1 MKYVFLILTLA
12 AAPKAD
18 AFNFDS
24 FSRENP
30 GFLNA
35 VRANPVVVLKQV
47 PLLDIL
53 AGRAASYKALEV
65 EGNTFIA
72 AAAFDDN
79 WEIYF
84 QLSLKG
90 ASAMPAAWKESRL
103 KDGATFK
110 YAGGELKIE
119 EENGVIVLTGP
130 GGTSVQTSSLELF
143 DLLYA
148 NSTRVTFGDLVT
160 YAVIRN
166 TAPLSM
172 NEGTVALRIGSDG
185 FYYYSLTP
193 DAQIP
198 GQPGW
203 LLAVNGVLYGL
214 QLKGPEL
221 AFVSKVIENGKNITS
236 VDAGELI
243 FKP

>member
-1 MKYVFLILTLA
+1 MFA
-12 AAPKAD
+12 ATSKAD

-24 FSRENP
+24 FSREPP

-35 VRANPVVVLKQV
+35 ARANPVVVLKQV

-53 AGRAASYKALEV
+53 AARAASCKALEV
-65 EGNTFIA
+65 EGNTFLA

-90 ASAMPAAWKESRL
+90 ASAVPAAWKETRL
-103 KDGATFK
+103 KDGVTFK
-110 YAGGELKIE
+110 YAGGELKIK
-119 EENGVIVLTGP
+119 EENGVIILTGP
-130 GGTSVQTSSLELF
+130 GGASIQTSSSELF

-166 TAPLSM
+166 TAPFSM
-172 NEGTVALRIGSDG
+172 NEGTVTLRIGSDG
-185 FYYYSLTP
+185 LYYYSLTP
-193 DAQIP
+193 DVQIA
-198 GQPGW
+198 GQPRW
-203 LLAVNGVLYGL
+203 LLAARGVLYGL

-221 AFVSKVIENGKNITS
+221 AFVSKVIEGSKNIPS

-243 FKP
+243 FEP